1 MPSNTFTAV
10 VLLLGLAAPASAQTA
25 AGPDALELFVL
36 ALEQAAASGER
47 AKVQALAHP
56 EMAAGGVEDFAYSIV
71 PTPSRIVIKER
82 DRTAIEGGEHR
93 LLLEVF
99 VERGREA
106 RLSTWRMDVRRRTGT
121 TAPAEDAKPDW
132 RIVRL
137 ERLNVVSGLY
147 RLALDPGRQF
157 DVRDLTLVAPDLTVR
172 MSSGTAFIASSA
184 EGPTAVVLLGKGR
197 MVLAPRDEA
206 EQTQIRIFTDSD
218 SNSLDAE
225 FDAAFIRVR
234 PSEFHARF
242 RAESL
247 VARAVVDGDFRR
259 ASDVFDEYVGR
270 TLQIDMS
277 DLSRE
282 RWSLVP
288 SAGDVIAEVRTRR
301 HGSLTY
307 ARTWNDAED
316 VSVFDRKKRRNIAVY
331 ASAEKLAAR
340 GRFYSEDDLV
350 DYDILS
356 YDVDAAFSPDKHWVA
371 GNTRITLK
379 VRAMQLSTMSLRLA
393 ESLVVRGVY
402 SPQLGRLLHLRIVG
416 QHSLIVNLPVL
427 ATRDSEVTLN
437 VVYAGRVEPQELER
451 EAISVTQD
459 QPLIQIPLEPRF
471 IYSNRSYWYPQ
482 GSVTDFATARIR
494 ITVPPEFDVVASGMP
509 TAPPAPAPGPV
520 AEGERPRRV
529 FVFESERPVR
539 YLACVI
545 GRFATVSTA
554 EVVLDSGSIRVDTQ
568 EPSAFSDG
576 EAGGDAQGGTG
587 EGSVSLIV
595 RANPRQAGRARELS
609 AKATEVMKFY
619 ASLIGEAPYASFT
632 LAVTESDLP
641 GGHSPPYFAIL
652 NQSLPA
658 FNVTWRNDPVAFE
671 NYPAFFLAHELAHQ
685 WWGQAVGWKN
695 YHEQWISEGFAQYF
709 AILFAEKERGS
720 EVMLNLLR
728 QMRRTAIRASDQG
741 PVYLGYRLG
750 HIRADSRIFRALVYN
765 KAAMVLHML
774 RRFVGDEAFFSGIRQ
789 FYADWRFRKA
799 GTDDFRV
806 AMEKASHRELGTFF
820 DAWIYAAS
828 VPRLKF
834 HHEQVEKGV
843 LVRFEH
849 RGEVVPVP
857 ITVSITYTSGETRHV
872 VVAVSERVVER
883 TIAVDGPVRRVEANA
898 DNAALA
904 EIER

>member
-1 MPSNTFTAV
+1 MRARILMAV
-10 VLLLGLAAPASAQTA
+10 VLLIGLAAPALAQTGA
-25 AGPDALELFVL
+25 PPDAIELFVL
-36 ALEQAAASGER
+36 SLEQAAGTGVR

-56 EMAAGGVEDFAYSIV
+56 EVGGDAVDEFASSITPP
-71 PTPSRIVIKER
+71 PTRIVLKER
-82 DRTAIEGGEHR
+82 DRSTVDGDTRR

-106 RLSTWRMDVRRRTGT
+106 RLSTWRMDIRLLGATSHPSDG
-121 TAPAEDAKPDW
+121 AASDW
-132 RIVRL
+132 RIVRMD
-137 ERLNVVSGLY
+137 RLTVVSGLHQ
-147 RLALDPGRQF
+147 LALDPNQQF
-157 DVRDLTLVAPDLTVR
+157 TVRDLTLVAPDLTIR
-172 MSSGTAFIASSA
+172 LASGSAFVATTP
-184 EGPTAVVLLGKGR
+184 EGPTAVVLLGRGR
-197 MVLAPRDEA
+197 MVLAPADKA
-206 EQTQIRIFTDSD
+206 EQTQIGIFTDSD
-218 SNSLDAE
+218 SGSLDGE
-225 FDAAFIRVR
+225 FDAAFIRIR
-234 PSEFHARF
+234 PSEFAARF
-242 RAESL
+242 RAESF
-247 VARAVVDGDFRR
+247 VPGRVVPADLRR
-259 ASDVFDEYVGR
+259 ATDVFDEYVGR
-270 TLQIDMS
+270 TLQVDMS

-288 SAGDVIAEVRTRR
+288 SAGDFIAEIRTRR

-316 VSVFDRKKRRNIAVY
+316 VAFFDRRKRRNIAVY
-331 ASAEKLAAR
+331 ASTEKLAAR

-356 YDVDAAFSPDKHWVA
+356 YDVDAAFFPDKQWIS

-379 VRAMQLSTMSLRLA
+379 VRALQLSTMSLRLA

-402 SPQLGRLLHLRIVG
+402 SPDLGRLLHLRIVG

-427 ATRDSEVTLN
+427 APRDSEITLN
-437 VVYAGRVEPQELER
+437 ILYGGRVEPQELER
-451 EAISVTQD
+451 EAISVAQEPD
-459 QPLIQIPLEPRF
+459 LIPITLEPRY

-520 AEGERPRRV
+520 PEGERPRKV

-539 YLACVI
+539 YIACVI
-545 GRFATVSTA
+545 SRFATVSTA
-554 EVVLDSGSIRVDTQ
+554 EVVFDAPAIAVDDDQGTAGRTGDD
-568 EPSAFSDG
+568 ETVNAS
-576 EAGGDAQGGTG
+576 EARRA
-587 EGSVSLIV
+587 GSVSLIV
-595 RANPRQAGRARELS
+595 RANPRQAGRARALS

-619 ASLIGEAPYASFT
+619 ASLIGEAPYPSFT

-652 NQSLPA
+652 NQSLPST
-658 FNVTWRNDPVAFE
+658 NVTWRNDPVAFE
-671 NYPAFFLAHELAHQ
+671 NYPTFFLAHELAHQ

-709 AILFAEKERGS
+709 AILFAEQEREGITPS
-720 EVMLNLLR
+720 LLR
-728 QMRRTAIRASDQG
+728 QMRKTAMHSSDQG

-750 HIRADSRIFRALVYN
+750 HIRADSRVFRALVYN

-774 RRFVGDEAFFSGIRQ
+774 RRFVGDEAFFRGVRQ
-789 FYADWRFRKA
+789 FYEEWRFRKA

-806 AMEKASHRELGTFF
+806 AMERASRRDLAAFF
-820 DAWIYAAS
+820 EGWIYGAS
-828 VPRLKF
+828 VPRVRF
-834 HHEQVEKGV
+834 HHQQAEKGV

-849 RGEVVPVP
+849 RDEVVHVP
-857 ITVSITYTSGETRHV
+857 ITVTITYASGEVQQV
-872 VVAVSERVVER
+872 VVPVTERVVER
-883 TIAVDGPVRRVEANA
+883 TIPVHGPVRKVEANA
-898 DNAALA
+898 DNGSLA